1 MHISK
6 LTCNS
11 DGLSDLQRSAFRLR
25 QRNPPQPSRLY
36 HQAKLDKYER
46 LRTAEAI
53 YDLELN
59 PVRGSFDQAHLQA
72 IHRRIFEK
80 VYPWAG
86 ELRRVN
92 ISRPASYPFTLI
104 PFLQKNLDE
113 IFAKLASEGH
123 LQSLAAAAFADRAAV
138 YLGALNTLHP
148 FREGNGRTQREFI
161 RELALEAGHKLD
173 WSRVTQRQMIEASIL
188 SHNMGKHGELAAVI
202 RSAFIPVRRG

>member
-1 MHISK
+1 MTDVPHS
-6 LTCNS
+6 S
-11 DGLSDLQRSAFRLR
+11 DPHFDSVNGILR
-25 QRNPPQPSRLY
+25 NLRGFTD
-36 HQAKLDKYER
+36 QAHLDRFER
-46 LRTAEAI
+46 RQSFAALI
-53 YDLELN
+53 DLELN

-104 PFLQKNLDE
+104 PFLQRNLDE
-113 IFAKLASEGH
+113 VFAKLASEGH
-123 LQSLAAAAFADRAAV
+123 LQALATVAFVDRNAV

-161 RELALEAGHKLD
+161 RELAQEAGHILD
-173 WSRVTQRQMIEASIL
+173 WSRVAQKQMVEASIL
-188 SHNMGKHGELAAVI
+188 SHNLGQRSGLAAVI
-202 RSAFIPVRRG
+202 RSALIPAQRGRKFR

>member
-1 MHISK
+1 MDYPIS
-6 LTCNS
+6 S
-11 DGLSDLQRSAFRLR
+11 DPHFDSAKGILR
-25 QRNPPQPSRLY
+25 NLRGFTD
-36 HQAKLDKYER
+36 QAKLDKYER

-59 PVRGSFDQAHLQA
+59 PVRGRFDQAHLQA

-104 PFLQKNLDE
+104 PFLQRNLDE

-148 FREGNGRTQREFI
+148 FREGNGRAQRAY
-161 RELALEAGHKLD
+161 LAGLAQAAGWRIAWEHLD
-173 WSRVTQRQMIEASIL
+173 PERNVAASSASRP
-188 SHNMGKHGELAAVI
+188 I
-202 RSAFIPVRRG
+202 RSRPAIITA

>member
-1 MHISK
+1 MDNPIS
-6 LTCNS
+6 S
-11 DGLSDLQRSAFRLR
+11 DPHFDSANGILR
-25 QRNPPQPSRLY
+25 NLRGFTE
-36 HQAKLDKYER
+36 QAKLDRFER
-46 LRTAEAI
+46 LRSAEAI

-104 PFLQKNLDE
+104 PFLQRNLDE
-113 IFAKLASEGH
+113 VFAKLASEGH
-123 LQSLAAAAFADRAAV
+123 LQALGAGAFADRAAV
-138 YLGALNTLHP
+138 FLGALNTLHP

-161 RELALEAGHKLD
+161 RELAIEAGHELD
-173 WSRVTQRQMIEASIL
+173 WSRVTRKQMFEASIL
-188 SHNMGKHGELAAVI
+188 SHNMGKHGGLAAVI
-202 RSAFIPVRRG
+202 HSALAPVRRGWKPR